1 MNLIKVNT
9 MPSIFNRMDNIIDG
23 FLNTYNDSVWS
34 PRYDVSEDD
43 KEYVISMDVPGIEKK
58 DINIESQDQMLTIS
72 GKRDLKNNQSYYNSI
87 DYGEFNK
94 NFNLPED
101 ANDKNIAAQL
111 NSGVLEITI
120 PRKTRIKTKAKK
132 IAIK

>member
-120 PRKTRIKTKAKK
+120 PRKTQIKVKAKK
-132 IAIK
+132 ITVK

>member
-9 MPSIFNRMDNIIDG
+9 MPSIFNRMDNMIDG
-23 FLNTYNDSVWS
+23 FLNTYNDSAWS

-72 GKRDLKNNQSYYNSI
+72 GKRDLKNTQSYYNSI
-87 DYGEFNK
+87 DCREFNK

-120 PRKTRIKTKAKK
+120 PRKTQIKTKAKK
-132 IAIK
+132 IAVK

>member
-9 MPSIFNRMDNIIDG
+9 MPSIFNRMDNMIDG
-23 FLNTYNDSVWS
+23 LLNTYNDSVWS
-34 PRYDVSEDD
+34 PRYDVLEDD

-58 DINIESQDQMLTIS
+58 DLNIESQDQMLTIS
-72 GKRDLKNNQSYYNSI
+72 GKRDLKNTQSYYNSI
-87 DYGEFNK
+87 DCRKFNK

-120 PRKTRIKTKAKK
+120 PRKTQIKTKAKK
-132 IAIK
+132 ISIK